1 MTYPAPVSRTALP
14 GARLRLVRL
23 VHDLNRG
30 RSCLLLLPARLLGGP
45 GSPGEELL
53 DEVLHELGDHVLLPP
68 AGTGDT
74 DPPTADVWLPPQR
87 TAPDAARWSGLA
99 PVLDY
104 DDGLGDLF
112 GPTPPT
118 APGTGAPA
126 PWPATPAPPPLR
138 TGSGRRA
145 GGPSEVEA
153 LAGLLERLAKELNL
167 QGGTTD
173 GDGDEEGDVLTR
185 LVRGRSGRPETRPVV
200 VRGWRESAPSATG
213 HLLRRMVAVTKEA
226 GLPPGRGP
234 RALVVATTDDLPPG
248 LPGQLV
254 REDVAVHWWWG
265 VTGRLDTATV
275 VALSRPPLD
284 SPLARRQLYE
294 AVAQATIAEICG
306 PFLDIAS
313 TLAARWIDG
322 RPETLPDAL
331 REVLEAVPVPEASLL
346 AGQNLARGPG
356 AHPDEA
362 LLPAWNAAA
371 VESWDGRLRRH
382 PAHCLDNE
390 HAMASQVWLAQNH
403 VLLPLLDA
411 ARERFA
417 DVVRANARIPL
428 QRLAEQYGPRRDL
441 DEGGVPPST
450 LIETMEV
457 GAMWGAFRDGAIAL
471 TQRDRRHLRI
481 LREARNLLA
490 HRTPLDG
497 EGLQTLIK
505 ELCR

>member
-1 MTYPAPVSRTALP
+1 MTYPTVIGRTALP
-14 GARLRLVRL
+14 GVRLRLARL
-23 VHDLNRG
+23 AHDLERG
-30 RSCLLLLPARLLGGP
+30 RSCLLLLPARLVDGP
-45 GSPGEELL
+45 GSPSEDLL
-53 DEVLHELGDHVLLPP
+53 DDVLHELDDYVLLPP
-68 AGTGDT
+68 AGTGDAA
-74 DPPTADVWLPPQR
+74 PPTADAWLPSQR
-87 TAPDAARWSGLA
+87 AAPDTARWSGLA

-112 GPTPPT
+112 GSAPPT
-118 APGTGAPA
+118 APEPGAPPRPGSA
-126 PWPATPAPPPLR
+126 SPAPPPLQ
-138 TGSGRRA
+138 GGPGRQA
-145 GGPSEVEA
+145 GGPSEAEA
-153 LAGLLERLAKELNL
+153 LAGLLERLAKEVNL
-167 QGGTTD
+167 QGD
-173 GDGDEEGDVLTR
+173 MADGDEEGDVLTR
-185 LVRGRSGRPETRPVV
+185 LVRCRNGEPEIRPVV

-284 SPLARRQLYE
+284 SSLAGRQLYE
-294 AVAQATIAEICG
+294 AVAQATITEICG

-313 TLAARWIDG
+313 SLAARWADG

-331 REVLEAVPVPEASLL
+331 REVIEAGPVPEAFLL
-346 AGQNLARGPG
+346 SDQTLARGPG
-356 AHPDEA
+356 AHPDET

-382 PAHCLDNE
+382 PAHFLDNE

-411 ARERFA
+411 SRERFA
-417 DVVRANARIPL
+417 DVVRANARLPL

-441 DEGGVPPST
+441 DEGGVPTST

-481 LREARNLLA
+481 LRDARNRLA

>member
-1 MTYPAPVSRTALP
+1 MTYPTTIERTALP
-14 GARLRLVRL
+14 GVRL
-23 VHDLNRG
+23 QLAHLAHDLKRG
-30 RSCLLLLPARLLGGP
+30 RSCLLLLPTWLVNGP
-45 GSPGEELL
+45 GAPSEDLL
-53 DEVLHELGDHVLLPP
+53 DEVLHELDDYVLLPP
-68 AGTGDT
+68 ASTGDAA
-74 DPPTADVWLPPQR
+74 PSTADAWLPSER
-87 TAPDAARWSGLA
+87 AAPDTARWSGLA

-112 GPTPPT
+112 VSTPSATPEL
-118 APGTGAPA
+118 GAPTFEGG
-126 PWPATPAPPPLR
+126 P
-138 TGSGRRA
+138 RRQVA
-145 GGPSEVEA
+145 GPSEAEA
-153 LAGLLERLAKELNL
+153 LAGLLERLAKEVNL
-167 QGGTTD
+167 QVGRAD
-173 GDGDEEGDVLTR
+173 SDDEERDVLTL
-185 LVRGRSGRPETRPVV
+185 LVRCRNGEPETRPVV

-248 LPGQLV
+248 LPGQLA

-265 VTGRLDTATV
+265 VAGRLDTATV

-284 SPLARRQLYE
+284 SSNARKQLFE
-294 AVAQATIAEICG
+294 AVAQATITEICG

-313 TLAARWIDG
+313 ALAARWADG
-322 RPETLPDAL
+322 IPETLTDAL
-331 REVLEAVPVPEASLL
+331 HDVMEAGPAPEASFLSD
-346 AGQNLARGPG
+346 QPLARGPG
-356 AHPDEA
+356 THPDES
-362 LLPAWNAAA
+362 LLPAWNAAS

-382 PAHCLDNE
+382 PAHFLDNE

-411 ARERFA
+411 SRERFS

-428 QRLAEQYGPRRDL
+428 QRLAGQYGPRRAP

-450 LIETMEV
+450 LIATMEV

-481 LREARNLLA
+481 LRDARNRLA

>member
-1 MTYPAPVSRTALP
+1 VTYPTTIERTALP
-14 GARLRLVRL
+14 GVRLRLARL
-23 VHDLNRG
+23 AHDLERG
-30 RSCLLLLPARLLGGP
+30 RSCLLLLPTRLVNGP
-45 GSPGEELL
+45 GAPSEDLL
-53 DEVLHELGDHVLLPP
+53 DEVLHELDDYVLLPP
-68 AGTGDT
+68 AATGDNA
-74 DPPTADVWLPPQR
+74 PSTADAWLPSQR
-87 TAPDAARWSGLA
+87 VAPDTTQWSGLA

-112 GPTPPT
+112 GS
-118 APGTGAPA
+118 
-126 PWPATPAPPPLR
+126 APPVR
-138 TGSGRRA
+138 TELEAPTLQSGPRRQA
-145 GGPSEVEA
+145 LGPSEAEA
-153 LAGLLERLAKELNL
+153 LAGLLERLAKEVNL
-167 QGGTTD
+167 QGGRAD
-173 GDGDEEGDVLTR
+173 DEERDVLTR
-185 LVRGRSGRPETRPVV
+185 LVRCRNGEPEIRPVI

-248 LPGQLV
+248 LPGQLA

-265 VTGRLDTATV
+265 VAGRLDTAMV

-284 SPLARRQLYE
+284 SPIARKQLFE
-294 AVAQATIAEICG
+294 AVVQATITEICG

-313 TLAARWIDG
+313 ALAARWADG
-322 RPETLPDAL
+322 CPETLPDAL
-331 REVLEAVPVPEASLL
+331 HDVIGAGPAPEASLL
-346 AGQNLARGPG
+346 SDQPFARGPG
-356 AHPDEA
+356 AHPDET

-382 PAHCLDNE
+382 PAHFLDNE
-390 HAMASQVWLAQNH
+390 HAMAPQVWLAQNH

-411 ARERFA
+411 SRERFT
-417 DVVRANARIPL
+417 DVVRTNARIPL
-428 QRLAEQYGPRRDL
+428 QRLAERYGPRRDP
-441 DEGGVPPST
+441 DEGSVPPST

-481 LREARNLLA
+481 LRDARNRLA
-490 HRTPLDG
+490 HRMPLDG

>member
-1 MTYPAPVSRTALP
+1 LP
-14 GARLRLVRL
+14 GVRLRLARL
-23 VHDLNRG
+23 AHDLERG
-30 RSCLLLLPARLLGGP
+30 RSCLLLLPTRLVNGP
-45 GSPGEELL
+45 GAPSEDLL
-53 DEVLHELGDHVLLPP
+53 DEVLHELDDYVLLPP
-68 AGTGDT
+68 AATGDAA
-74 DPPTADVWLPPQR
+74 PSTADAWLPSQR
-87 TAPDAARWSGLA
+87 AAPDTARWSGLA

-112 GPTPPT
+112 GS
-118 APGTGAPA
+118 AP
-126 PWPATPAPPPLR
+126 PATPELGAPTLQDGP
-138 TGSGRRA
+138 GRQVA
-145 GGPSEVEA
+145 GPSEAEA
-153 LAGLLERLAKELNL
+153 LADLLERLAKEVNL
-167 QGGTTD
+167 QGSRAD
-173 GDGDEEGDVLTR
+173 GDDEEGDVLTR
-185 LVRGRSGRPETRPVV
+185 LVRCRNGEPETRPVV

-248 LPGQLV
+248 LPGQLA

-265 VTGRLDTATV
+265 VAGRLDTATV

-284 SPLARRQLYE
+284 SPIARKQLFE
-294 AVAQATIAEICG
+294 AVAQATITEICG

-313 TLAARWIDG
+313 TLAARWADG
-322 RPETLPDAL
+322 CPETLPDAL
-331 REVLEAVPVPEASLL
+331 HDVIEAGPAPEASLL
-346 AGQNLARGPG
+346 SDQPLARGPG
-356 AHPDEA
+356 AHPDET

-382 PAHCLDNE
+382 PAHFLDNE

-411 ARERFA
+411 SRERFT
-417 DVVRANARIPL
+417 DIVRANARIPL
-428 QRLAEQYGPRRDL
+428 QRLAEQYGPRRDP
-441 DEGGVPPST
+441 DEGGVPPTT

-481 LREARNLLA
+481 LRDARNRLA

>member
-1 MTYPAPVSRTALP
+1 VTYPTTIGRTALP
-14 GARLRLVRL
+14 GVRLRLARL
-23 VHDLNRG
+23 AHDLERG
-30 RSCLLLLPARLLGGP
+30 RSCLLLLPTRLVNGP
-45 GSPGEELL
+45 GAPSEDLL
-53 DEVLHELGDHVLLPP
+53 DEVLHELDDYVLLPP
-68 AGTGDT
+68 AATGDAA
-74 DPPTADVWLPPQR
+74 PSTADAWLPSQR
-87 TAPDAARWSGLA
+87 AAPDTARWSGLA

-112 GPTPPT
+112 GS
-118 APGTGAPA
+118 AP
-126 PWPATPAPPPLR
+126 PATPELGAPTLQGGPR
-138 TGSGRRA
+138 WQVA
-145 GGPSEVEA
+145 GPSEAEA
-153 LAGLLERLAKELNL
+153 LAGLLERLAKEVNL
-167 QGGTTD
+167 QGGRAD
-173 GDGDEEGDVLTR
+173 GDDEERDVLTR
-185 LVRGRSGRPETRPVV
+185 LVRCRNGEPETRPVV
-200 VRGWRESAPSATG
+200 VRAWRESAPSATG

-226 GLPPGRGP
+226 GLPPGLGP

-248 LPGQLV
+248 LPGQLA

-265 VTGRLDTATV
+265 VAGRLDTATV

-284 SPLARRQLYE
+284 SPIARKQLFE
-294 AVAQATIAEICG
+294 AVAQATITEICG

-313 TLAARWIDG
+313 ALAARWADG
-322 RPETLPDAL
+322 CPETLSDAL
-331 REVLEAVPVPEASLL
+331 HDVIEAGPAPEASLL
-346 AGQNLARGPG
+346 SDQPLARGPG
-356 AHPDEA
+356 AHPDET

-382 PAHCLDNE
+382 PAHFLDNE

-411 ARERFA
+411 LRERFT

-428 QRLAEQYGPRRDL
+428 QRLAEQYGPRRDP

-471 TQRDRRHLRI
+471 TQRNRRHLRI
-481 LREARNLLA
+481 LRDARNRLA